1 LLGIKKNGILEDS
14 TTQHSTAYNIQQ
26 HSHDTAR
33 GNKINMAP
41 VIGILGA
48 TGKTG
53 LSIVNGLLAI
63 PSDIPSSNIISLT
76 RPNSVTNSANTKLA
90 TSGVSIRAFNLDSPH
105 ATLVSSLSDIDVII
119 SCVSGPEQLLQQIP
133 LADAAK
139 EAGVKRFI
147 PSAWLPIIP
156 PGGVHFFRDLK
167 EQVYTH
173 IKSISLPYTIVDVGW
188 WYQFAYPKLPSGKVD
203 YSLSFP
209 AEEIYGTGE
218 PLSALTD
225 LKDVGRYVA
234 RIVFDDRTVNKYV
247 LCYNEMHS
255 QLDSWALMERLSG
268 ETIPRIHV
276 PREELEADI
285 AEALP
290 LLMSGKVDHRTPEGL
305 IVALQAVG
313 RQYALSW
320 GVRGD
325 NTPEVAKELGYVT
338 SKELWPEM
346 EFGGFEEFLKN
357 TIEGRGAAVYDQRDG
372 LMQVVEMLRQRK
384 AAAKGLE

>member
-1 LLGIKKNGILEDS
+1 
-14 TTQHSTAYNIQQ
+14 
-26 HSHDTAR
+26 
-33 GNKINMAP
+33 MAP

-53 LSIVNGLLAI
+53 LSIVNALLAI
-63 PSDIPSSNIISLT
+63 PSDIPPSNIISLT
-76 RPNSVTNSANTKLA
+76 RPTSVSGSANTKLA
-90 TSGVSIRAFNLDSPH
+90 SSGVAIRAFSIDSPH
-105 ATLVSSLSDIDVII
+105 AILVSSLSGIDVLI
-119 SCVSGPEQLLQQIP
+119 SCVSGPEQLMQQIP

-139 EAGVKRFI
+139 EAGVKRVI

-167 EQVYTH
+167 EQVYAH

-188 WYQFAYPKLPSGKVD
+188 WYQFAYPRLPSGKVD

-234 RIVFDDRTVNKYV
+234 RIVSDERTVNKYV
-247 LCYNEMHS
+247 LCYNEVHS
-255 QLDSWALMERLSG
+255 QLDAWNIMERLSG
-268 ETIPRIHV
+268 ETIPRNYV

-290 LLMSGKVDHRTPEGL
+290 VLMRGEVDHRSPEGL
-305 IVALQAVG
+305 TVAFQAVS

-325 NTPEVAKELGYVT
+325 NTPEKAEEVGYVT

-346 EFGGFEEFLKN
+346 EFSGFEDFLKD
-357 TIEGRGAAVYDQRDG
+357 TLEGRGAAVYEQRDG
-372 LMQVVEMLRQRK
+372 LMQVVEMMRQKR
-384 AAAKGLE
+384 ATKGLE

>member
-1 LLGIKKNGILEDS
+1 
-14 TTQHSTAYNIQQ
+14 
-26 HSHDTAR
+26 
-33 GNKINMAP
+33 MAP
-41 VIGILGA
+41 TIGILGA

-53 LSIVNGLLAI
+53 LSIVNALLAI
-63 PSDIPSSNIISLT
+63 PSDIPPSNIISLT
-76 RPNSVTNSANTKLA
+76 RPSSVSNSANTKL
-90 TSGVSIRAFNLDSPH
+90 SSQGVSIRAFTLDAPH
-105 ATLVSSLSDIDVII
+105 ATLVSSLSDIEIFI

-139 EAGVKRFI
+139 EAGVKRFL

-167 EQVYTH
+167 EQVYAH

-188 WYQFAYPKLPSGKVD
+188 WYQFAYPRLPSGKVD

-209 AEEIYGTGE
+209 AEEVFGTGE

-225 LKDVGRYVA
+225 LQDVGRYVA
-234 RIVFDDRTVNKYV
+234 RIVFDERTVNNYV

-255 QLDSWALMERLSG
+255 QLDAYALMERLSG
-268 ETIPRIHV
+268 EIIPRVHV
-276 PREELEADI
+276 SREELEADV

-290 LLMSGKVDHRTPEGL
+290 VLMRGEVDHRAPEGL
-305 IVALQAVG
+305 ILAFQAVS

-325 NTPEVAKELGYVT
+325 NTPEKAKELGYVT

-346 EFGGFEEFLKN
+346 EFAGFEGFLKDV
-357 TIEGRGAAVYDQRDG
+357 IEGKGAAVYEQSDE
-372 LMQVVEMLRQRK
+372 LMQVVEMMRQRK
-384 AAAKGLE
+384 EAAKSGK